1 MFSFNEVK
9 QFIILSEMSFPS
21 FVFKFSFSTRVLISL
36 DVSSGLEARFLT
48 SWSTTANPFPAFADS
63 TSTFSDRI
71 FV

>member
-48 SWSTTANPFPAFADS
+48 S
-63 TSTFSDRI
+63 
-71 FV
+71 